1 MASTLEEKLRTAFT
15 PEQAH
20 LLVEVIR
27 EAYDDVVRAKDF
39 NELKSIVSDLGQ
51 AQKRTEERV
60 GELAQAQKR
69 TEERVEELA
78 QAQKRTEERVEE
90 LAEAQKRTEERVEEL
105 AQAQKRTEERL
116 EELAEAQK
124 RTEERVEE
132 LAQAQK
138 RTEERVDQLAVAVDR
153 LSAAQERTE
162 RAVKQLAR
170 QVGGLSEAL
179 GGSLEDLA
187 LEVVPEI
194 LEYRWGMEIEFCDRD
209 TLPLRNNREYE
220 FDLVIRAQVEGRP
233 VLVLGEVKSNITEAE
248 VERFLNLMAQVE
260 ATEEIRPLFFG
271 YRLERAAKDLIR
283 ERGAVMITTRG
294 KYFPE

>member
-1 MASTLEEKLRTAFT
+1 MTSVLEEKLRAAFS

-20 LLVEVIR
+20 LLAEVIH
-27 EAYDDVVRAKDF
+27 EAYNDLVKARDF
-39 NELKSIVSDLGQ
+39 NELKSI
-51 AQKRTEERV
+51 V

-90 LAEAQKRTEERVEEL
+90 LAQAQKRTEERVDRL
-105 AQAQKRTEERL
+105 AVA
-116 EELAEAQK
+116 
-124 RTEERVEE
+124 VEE

-138 RTEERVDQLAVAVDR
+138 RTEERVDQLA
-153 LSAAQERTE
+153 AAQERTE

-194 LEYRWGMEIEFCDRD
+194 LEYRWGMEIEFCERD
-209 TLPLRNNREYE
+209 TLPLRNGEYE
-220 FDLVIRAQVEGRP
+220 FDLVIRGQVEGRP
-233 VLVLGEVKSNITEAE
+233 VVVLGEVKSNITESE
-248 VERFLNLMAQVE
+248 VERFLNLVAQVE
-260 ATEEIRPLFFG
+260 ASEEIRPLFFG
-271 YRLERAAKDLIR
+271 YRVERAAKELIR
-283 ERGAVMITTRG
+283 QRGAVMVTTRG

>member
-1 MASTLEEKLRTAFT
+1 MTSALEEKLRAAFS

-20 LLVEVIR
+20 LLAEVIR
-27 EAYDDVVRAKDF
+27 EAYDDLVKAKDF
-39 NELKSIVSDLGQ
+39 NELKAIVADLAQ

-60 GELAQAQKR
+60 DQLTVTVAELAQAQKR

-78 QAQKRTEERVEE
+78 A
-90 LAEAQKRTEERVEEL
+90 AQKRTEERVEEL

-116 EELAEAQK
+116 EELAA
-124 RTEERVEE
+124 
-132 LAQAQK
+132 AQK
-138 RTEERVDQLAVAVDR
+138 RTEERVDQLA
-153 LSAAQERTE
+153 AAQERTE

-209 TLPLRNNREYE
+209 TLPLRNGEYE
-220 FDLVIRAQVEGRP
+220 FDLVIRGQVAGRP
-233 VLVLGEVKSNITEAE
+233 ILVLGEVKSNITESE
-248 VERFLNLMAQVE
+248 VERFLNLVAQV
-260 ATEEIRPLFFG
+260 AAPEEVRPLFFG
-271 YRLERAAKDLIR
+271 YRVERAAKALIR
-283 ERGAVMITTRG
+283 DRNAVMVTTRG
-294 KYFPE
+294 KYFP

>member
-1 MASTLEEKLRTAFT
+1 MTSALEEKLRTVFS

-20 LLVEVIR
+20 LLAEVIR
-27 EAYDDVVRAKDF
+27 EAYDEVVKAKDF
-39 NELKSIVSDLGQ
+39 NELKSIVADLAQ

-60 GELAQAQKR
+60 EELAQAQKR

-90 LAEAQKRTEERVEEL
+90 LA
-105 AQAQKRTEERL
+105 QAQKRTEE
-116 EELAEAQK
+116 Q
-124 RTEERVEE
+124 V
-132 LAQAQK
+132 
-138 RTEERVDQLAVAVDR
+138 VQLAAAVDR

-162 RAVKQLAR
+162 RAVRQLAR

-194 LEYRWGMEIEFCDRD
+194 LEYRWGMEIEFCNRD
-209 TLPLRNNREYE
+209 TLPLGNGEYE
-220 FDLVIRAQVEGRP
+220 FDLVIRGQVEGRP
-233 VLVLGEVKSNITEAE
+233 VLVLGEVKSNITASE
-248 VERFLNLMAQVE
+248 VERFLNLVTQVE
-260 ATEEIRPLFFG
+260 ASEEIRPLFFG

-283 ERGAVMITTRG
+283 ERGAAMVSTRG